1 MFSSCKVFTI
11 HWYLDLIKLVHALSL
26 YASFIRYNESASHTH
41 AICNISVEISMF
53 SSCKVST
60 VSWYWDSVE
69 FLSCPIL
76 IRNGQNVECM
86 HAIFNIG
93 RQFFYLEPLEL
104 VNHLKFWY
112 ASWGSWGR
120 CSLTCGG
127 GSQDRVRSCTNP
139 PPSWDGWWCFGRSL
153 TSQSCNTNHCPGES
167 VLSVLNQQSFIILS
181 INFAGSRCSM
191 HL

>member
-1 MFSSCKVFTI
+1 MFSSCKVFNI

-26 YASFIRYNESASHTH
+26 YASFIRFNESASHTH
-41 AICNISVEISMF
+41 TICNISVEISMF

-104 VNHLKFWY
+104 VNYLKFWY
-112 ASWGSWGR
+112 KYSWWWLVILGVMGEVQPNLRWWIAGPSTQLYKSTPKLGWMVVLWTKSYEPILQHK
-120 CSLTCGG
+120 SLSRWECII
-127 GSQDRVRSCTNP
+127 
-139 PPSWDGWWCFGRSL
+139 
-153 TSQSCNTNHCPGES
+153 S
-167 VLSVLNQQSFIILS
+167 VKPTIFYY
-181 INFAGSRCSM
+181 FEY
-191 HL
+191 